1 MKIPAHGE
9 GFFIMDASTVCLSI
23 FVGSISMVAMFR
35 IYKANSFRIKVA
47 SYRSQTMC
55 QACHAIT
62 PRAEANCL
70 RCGKPLRKP

>member
-1 MKIPAHGE
+1 
-9 GFFIMDASTVCLSI
+9 
-23 FVGSISMVAMFR
+23 
-35 IYKANSFRIKVA
+35 VA

-70 RCGKPLRKP
+70 RCGKPLRKA

>member
-1 MKIPAHGE
+1 
-9 GFFIMDASTVCLSI
+9 MDPSTICLSV
-23 FVGSISMVAMFR
+23 FVGLISTVAMFR
-35 IYKANSFRIKVA
+35 IFKLKTFRLKAA

-70 RCGKPLRKP
+70 RCGKPLHAL